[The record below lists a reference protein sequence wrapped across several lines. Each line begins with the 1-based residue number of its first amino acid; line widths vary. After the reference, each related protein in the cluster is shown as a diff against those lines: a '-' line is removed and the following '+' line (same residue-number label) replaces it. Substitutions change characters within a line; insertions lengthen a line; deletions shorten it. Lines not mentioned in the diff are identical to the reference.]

1 MEDSNTISINAIQME
16 AEFTRILLKHG
27 FCEDKA
33 RSCASLFT
41 INSVDGV
48 LSHGVNRFSRFIKYV
63 INGLIDVDAEPILAH
78 SAGAV
83 EQWNGKLGPGPLN
96 ALKCTERAIELARNS
111 GIGCVA
117 LSNTN
122 HWMRGGTYGWKAAKA
137 GFVFIGWTN
146 TIGLMPAWGA
156 TDNKLGNNPLVI
168 AVPYGDE
175 AIVLDMAMSQYSY
188 GKMETKVLEHSMLDF
203 PGGYNSS
210 NELTCDPSEILG
222 SKRPLPIGLW
232 KGSGLT
238 LLLDILAAILSGGLS
253 TSEISKKK
261 DELNVSQVFIAFDIS
276 KLGNFPSI
284 QNTISEIIED
294 YKKSVPVDEKSNI
307 RYPGEQILKIREAN
321 LHDGISVNKKV
332 WNEILRLG

>member
-1 MEDSNTISINAIQME
+1 MEDSNTIRIQAIQLE
-16 AEFTRILLKHG
+16 AEFTRILLKYG
-27 FCEDKA
+27 FQEDKA
-33 RSCASLFT
+33 RICASLFT
-41 INSVDGV
+41 NNSVDGV

-63 INGLIDVDAEPILAH
+63 INGLIDVDAEPVLVH
-78 SAGAV
+78 SSGAV
-83 EQWNGKLGPGPLN
+83 EQWNGNLGAGPLN
-96 ALKCTERAIELARNS
+96 ALKCTERAMQLARNS

-188 GKMETKVLEHSMLDF
+188 GKMETKALEHSMLDF
-203 PGGYNSS
+203 PGGYNTS
-210 NELTCDPSEILG
+210 NELTCDPSEILD
-222 SKRPLPIGLW
+222 SKRPLPIGFW
-232 KGSGLT
+232 KGAGLT

-261 DELNVSQVFIAFDIS
+261 DESGVSQVFIAFDLS

-284 QNTISEIIED
+284 QNTIYEIIAD
-294 YKKSVPVDEKSNI
+294 YKESVPADEKSNI
-307 RYPGEQILKIREAN
+307 RYPGEQILKIRATN
-321 LHDGISVNKKV
+321 LKDGILVNRNV
-332 WNEILRLG
+332 WNEILNLR